1 MLGVYIFL
9 EISHSKAKK
18 CHSNYGCRCSSIT
31 RFGTTRVNSNCRE
44 KIADEFVSDGV
55 AAEVASAGINTIRE
69 ILARAPLAIDAP
81 LLQDLTE
88 YKGSKSKAVMMAAR
102 SLISLYREVAPEM
115 LLKRSW

>member
-1 MLGVYIFL
+1 MSLKLWLPLLKHHTIWYHQSQFKL
-9 EISHSKAKK
+9 S
-18 CHSNYGCRCSSIT
+18 R
-31 RFGTTRVNSNCRE
+31 

-115 LLKRSW
+115 LLKKIVVRWLA